1 MHKNPFFL
9 IPTFIA
15 IIFVFGS
22 LFLFYS
28 LPTQSAYQETEPDI
42 HPSSEY
48 KQNYELEFLES
59 ELAGLQAEAMPELR
73 FNPLPENKET
83 KTGIIVPQKM
93 TSAEDTYVNYGA
105 AAVMDSQSGKI
116 IFSKDANRQ
125 KSIASITKLATAL
138 VFLDNNPGWE
148 TEYEIKHADRVN
160 GGKIYL
166 FSGEKVKVKDLFYLS
181 LVGSANT
188 ATMALVNSTG
198 LAQAEFVAA
207 MNAKAKDL
215 NLKNTSFV
223 DSAGLSYLNRSTAYE
238 TAKLAKAAF
247 ENEDIRKAVLSEEYS
262 FTTAGNRKKIV
273 HTTDSLLKIFPA
285 NGIELLGGKTGYTGA
300 AGYCFVGKFKNK
312 KNKQIFVV
320 ILGGENDDYR
330 FGKTKELAQWTYDNF
345 VWSY

>member
-9 IPTFIA
+9 IPAFIA

-22 LFLFYS
+22 LLLFYS
-28 LPTQSAYQETEPDI
+28 SPTQSAYRETELDI
-42 HPSSEY
+42 R
-48 KQNYELEFLES
+48 NYELEFLKS
-59 ELAGLQAEAMPELR
+59 ELAGLQEESMPELR

-83 KTGIIVPQKM
+83 KTGIIVPQKI
-93 TSAEDTYVNYGA
+93 TETEEPCVSQGA

-116 IFSKDANRQ
+116 IFSKDANKQ

-148 TEYEIKHADRVN
+148 TEYEIKNSDRVN

-166 FSGEKVKVKDLFYLS
+166 FSGEKVRVKDLFYLS

-188 ATMALVNSTG
+188 ATLALVNSTG
-198 LAQAEFVAA
+198 LAQDEFVAA
-207 MNAKAKDL
+207 MNKKAKDL
-215 NLKNTSFV
+215 NLKNTNFV

-238 TAKLAKAAF
+238 AAKLAKAAF
-247 ENEDIRKAVLSEEYS
+247 ENKDISKAVLSEKYS
-262 FTTAGNRKKIV
+262 FTTAGNRKKTIY
-273 HTTDSLLKIFPA
+273 TTDSLLKSFPA
-285 NGIELLGGKTGYTGA
+285 NGIELSGGKTGYTPS

-312 KNKQIFVV
+312 NNKEIFVV

-330 FGKTKELAQWTYDNF
+330 FQKTKEFAGWTYDNF
-345 VWSY
+345 VWKY